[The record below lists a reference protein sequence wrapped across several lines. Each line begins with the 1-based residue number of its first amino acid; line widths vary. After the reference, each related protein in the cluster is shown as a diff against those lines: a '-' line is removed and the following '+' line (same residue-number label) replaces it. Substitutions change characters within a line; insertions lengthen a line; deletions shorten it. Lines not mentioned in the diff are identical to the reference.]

1 MAAKNRISGVI
12 CEFNPLHNG
21 HAALLRHIRQET
33 GGPIV
38 CVMSGNFVQR
48 GEAAALDKWSRT
60 RLALQNGADLV
71 LELPLPWAMSGA
83 EHFTFGGVSL
93 LQALGCVEDLWFGS
107 ECGSADTLQKIAAYL
122 SSPEFSADVQPFLA
136 HGLSF
141 AAARG
146 KALESALGPEAA
158 ALNEQPNNILGIE
171 YCKAL
176 LKIHSAIQ
184 PHTIRRFHVEHDAAA
199 AEGNFAS
206 ASLLRRMSAAG
217 EPISSFAPPETD
229 ACIQALLKKKQYPA
243 TLSYL
248 ERGIL
253 GYLSTCPL
261 ESLQNTPDVSEGI
274 ENRIQTAAG
283 AASSLEELYD
293 LVKSKRY
300 SHARIRRIT
309 LGAYLGLTKALPE
322 MPPYIRVLGMTDT
335 GTEILRAAKPALPH
349 VTRPADVKKLPA
361 EAQHLFE
368 LEARADDL
376 YALCTQ
382 ARRPAKMD
390 YTEKLIRI

>member
-48 GEAAALDKWSRT
+48 GVAAALDKWSRT

-122 SSPEFSADVQPFLA
+122 SSPEFSVDVQPFLA

-146 KALESALGPEAA
+146 KALKSALGPEAA

-199 AEGNFAS
+199 AAGNFAS

-217 EPISSFAPPETD
+217 EPISSFVPPETD

-335 GTEILRAAKPALPH
+335 GTEILRAAKPALPY
-349 VTRPADVKKLPA
+349 VTRPTDVKKLPA